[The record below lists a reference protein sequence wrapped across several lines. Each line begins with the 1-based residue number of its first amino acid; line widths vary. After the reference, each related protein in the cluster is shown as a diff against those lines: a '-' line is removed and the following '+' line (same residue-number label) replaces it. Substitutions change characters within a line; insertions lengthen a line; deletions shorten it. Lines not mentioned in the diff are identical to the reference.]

1 MTFKAK
7 TRKGAYVHVQGWA
20 LSCGLVL
27 HRSLPYTPF
36 GIKDDAWTVSDPVT
50 GCFVANGASMSEAVL
65 RTRGIQAL
73 YGDAFTRV
81 MALKR
86 VSVTAEGTRSGTVH
100 CPPVHPHW
108 STLIPD
114 WPTCFWEKM
123 ELAPRS
129 SRLGLRGKAKDGT
142 VIEDMHWASDLSGE
156 DQPPF
161 QGWFVPNTPGRGF
174 VQVLPVSWQPME
186 ARP

>member
-7 TRKGAYVHVQGWA
+7 TRNGGLVRVQGWA

-27 HRSLPYTPF
+27 HRSLPHIKF
-36 GIKDDAWTVSDPVT
+36 GLRDSGWTVSDPVT
-50 GCFVANGASMSEAVL
+50 GCFVAHGESMPMAVWL
-65 RTRGIQAL
+65 LRGIQAK

-86 VSVTAEGTRSGTVH
+86 VSVTAEGTMSGATH

-114 WPTCFWEKM
+114 WPACFWEKM

-129 SRLGLRGKAKDGT
+129 HLLMLRGKAKDGT

-156 DQPPF
+156 EQPPF
-161 QGWFVPNTPGRGF
+161 QGWFVPNTAGRGF
-174 VQVLPVSWQPME
+174 VQVQPIAWQPTV